1 QIEVLRRKSDPGTAP
16 LGPGG
21 RGLRP
26 APGTGDPAGRDP
38 GARRCAGRRLRPDP
52 QGLAAVGDA
61 GDRGAV
67 ETDRLAGA
75 RLTCPKP
82 SAWPA
87 KRPSATAGIAGAT
100 VCAAARLS
108 RVAAMGWRGSR
119 TAPPGRA
126 PVPRRAPRACAGTA
140 SK

>member
-1 QIEVLRRKSDPGTAP
+1 QLHAPDAGGRRGAVLPLQLRGARRLRPGPGRQPAVPGPDPVPAQIEVLRRKSDPGTAP

-87 KRPSATAGIAGAT
+87 KRPSTT
-100 VCAAARLS
+100 
-108 RVAAMGWRGSR
+108 SR
-119 TAPPGRA
+119 TA
-126 PVPRRAPRACAGTA
+126 
-140 SK
+140 